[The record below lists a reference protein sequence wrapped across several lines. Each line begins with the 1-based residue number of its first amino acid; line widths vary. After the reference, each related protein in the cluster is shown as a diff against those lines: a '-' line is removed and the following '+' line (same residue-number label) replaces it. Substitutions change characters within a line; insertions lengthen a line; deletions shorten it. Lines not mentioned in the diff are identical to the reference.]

1 MNLEK
6 IQENICK
13 SGFKLEYEIANILR
27 DDGWNLITNKYYLD
41 DHEESVR
48 EIDILAYKHKQV
60 SKISVYTAV
69 IISCKKS
76 ETNNWA
82 FLARNIEKHDPNADW
97 QPFKGYSNNN
107 STIFYLDRG
116 DWSKNYYAR
125 MLEACPSIFGKP
137 EVDIFA
143 FQEMSKEKSTCQNDK
158 NIFNAI
164 TSLMKAQAYELN
176 SLRANRVKDTPVF
189 YQFNLVSIIDS
200 ELVRI
205 KFEGDKINASAIDT
219 EDYVSKYILNKKT
232 STSRIK
238 FLTAKKFRESI
249 KEYSVLHSENSK
261 LIQDLDDLFFKDIL
275 QARDRTKI
283 LLPEFRDKI
292 KKYLW
297 SPYYSATQ
305 ETLVVDDFDISWN
318 KRGGEAVIEI
328 DTSRKIISELNDDDS
343 CIKAAKAALR
353 EVYKYEGP
361 VCFEEIIL
369 F

>member
-1 MNLEK
+1 MDFEK

-13 SGFKLEYEIANILR
+13 SGFKLEYEIASILR

-48 EIDILAYKHKQV
+48 EIDILAYKHKLV

-97 QPFKGYSNNN
+97 QPFKGYSNNSSIN
-107 STIFYLDRG
+107 FYLDKQ
-116 DWSKNYYAR
+116 DWNKNYYAR
-125 MLEACPSIFGKP
+125 MIEACPGIFQRP

-176 SLRANRVKDTPVF
+176 SLRANRVKDTLVF
-189 YQFNLVSIIDS
+189 YQFNLISIIDS

-205 KFEGDKINASAIDT
+205 KFEDDKITASAIDT

-238 FLTAKKFRESI
+238 FLTAKKLSESI
-249 KEYSVLHSENSK
+249 KEYSTLHSENSK
-261 LIQDLDDLFFKDIL
+261 LIKHLDDLFFKDIL
-275 QARDRTKI
+275 ESRERAKT
-283 LLPEFRDKI
+283 LLPDFREKI
-292 KKYLW
+292 KTYLW
-297 SPYYSATQ
+297 SPYYSVTQ
-305 ETLVVDDFDISWN
+305 ETLVAENFDISWN
-318 KRGGEAVIEI
+318 KRKGEAVIEI
-328 DTSRKIISELNDDDS
+328 DTSRKTISELNDDDS
-343 CIKAAKAALR
+343 CIKAAKTALR
-353 EVYKYEGP
+353 EVYRYEGH
-361 VCFEEIIL
+361 VCFEETIL